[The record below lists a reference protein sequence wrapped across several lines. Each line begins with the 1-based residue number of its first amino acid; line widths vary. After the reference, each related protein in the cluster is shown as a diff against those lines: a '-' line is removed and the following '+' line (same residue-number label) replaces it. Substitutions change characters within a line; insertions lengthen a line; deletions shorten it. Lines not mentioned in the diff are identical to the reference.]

1 MAPIA
6 SRSSGHAGHV
16 GHATRTNGLRSL
28 FLSDLHLGARASR
41 PAQVL
46 DFLKGVEADT
56 IYLVGDIFDLWHGG
70 RVHWNDAHEAVMTDL
85 AVRAGNGARIVY
97 LPGNH
102 DAAMRVPDARVAGWE
117 LREAVV
123 HRAADGRRYLVLH
136 GDQCDPR
143 FLRWHFMT
151 RLGSR
156 LDAMLRQT
164 DLWHRRHFALAHDA
178 PSPAQRII
186 ERANTLLAM
195 GDRFEKRLVKLA
207 RASGTTGVICGHS
220 HKPVLRHHD
229 DVIYANCG
237 DWIDSLTALA
247 EDQSGALRMMQH
259 VAPPAAAPSGPRPA
273 TGKGGALAEGMA

>member
-1 MAPIA
+1 MP
-6 SRSSGHAGHV
+6 SSSAGTD
-16 GHATRTNGLRSL
+16 ARRTLRSL

-46 DFLKGVEADT
+46 EFLRQIEAET

-70 RVHWNDAHEAVMTDL
+70 RIHWTDHHEAVLSELRDR
-85 AVRAGNGARIVY
+85 ARAGARVVY

-102 DAAMRVPDARVAGWE
+102 DSVMRAPDTRIESWE
-117 LREAVV
+117 LREVVV

-156 LDAMLRQT
+156 MDALLRQI
-164 DLWHRRHFALAHDA
+164 DDWQRSHGRLSDDRR
-178 PSPAQRII
+178 SPAQRVID
-186 ERANTLLAM
+186 RANQLMAM
-195 GDRFEKRLVKLA
+195 GDRFESRLIKLA
-207 RASGTTGVICGHS
+207 RATGTGGVICGHS
-220 HKPVLRHHD
+220 HKPALRD
-229 DVIYANCG
+229 RDGILYANCG

-247 EDQSGALRMMQH
+247 EDRNGQMRLIEYSPERARTPARPL
-259 VAPPAAAPSGPRPA
+259 PPKQAPSD
-273 TGKGGALAEGMA
+273 GGALAGGIA